1 MARGRARSV
10 SLLGLVALAA
20 ILQPAPQ
27 ALALLPG
34 CEAAGPATAAS
45 PPVSHPLACRAF
57 ATEGLEIA
65 WSGLVDR
72 LAGVPIVLLGE
83 VHDNGDH
90 HRIRAQLILALE
102 ARRNGEPRPALVL
115 EHIRADQDFALAAL
129 RALDR
134 RQRRSAADLF
144 AALRWETSG
153 WPDKALFQPL
163 FEAALDAEW
172 PILAGNV
179 PSGDIRAVARQ
190 GLAALP
196 ASELQRLGLAT
207 PLPAPAQADLLDELE
222 ASHCALL
229 PKSAF
234 GAMADAQRYRDAYMA
249 HAVLDAQRAHG
260 RAILLAGN
268 GHVRADRGVPWHIK
282 RLSPDARLATVMF
295 LEAGGSKPTAL
306 DYLIRG
312 SLDEPTADV
321 VVLTRRAERPDPCA
335 EMRKRF
341 GK

>member
-1 MARGRARSV
+1 MARCRARSV

-20 ILQPAPQ
+20 ILQSAPLAQ
-27 ALALLPG
+27 ASLPG
-34 CEAAGPATAAS
+34 CEAASGANTPSS
-45 PPVSHPLACRAF
+45 PGSHPLACRIF
-57 ATEGLEIA
+57 GTGGTEVA
-65 WSGLVDR
+65 WDALVDR
-72 LAGVPIVLLGE
+72 LAASTVALLGE

-102 ARRNGEPRPALVL
+102 ARRGGEPRPALVL
-115 EHIRADQDFALAAL
+115 EHIRADQDLALAAL

-134 RQRRSAADLF
+134 RERRSVADLF
-144 AALRWETSG
+144 AALSWETSG

-172 PILAGNV
+172 PILAGDL
-179 PSGDIRAVARQ
+179 PSADIRAVARQ

-222 ASHCALL
+222 KSHCGLL

-249 HAVLDAQRAHG
+249 HAVLDAERAHG

-268 GHVRADRGVPWHIK
+268 GHVRSDRGVPWHLR
-282 RLSPDARLATVMF
+282 RLAPDARLATVMF
-295 LEAGGSKPTAL
+295 LEVEGSKPAAL

-312 SLDEPTADV
+312 SLDEPMADV
-321 VVLTRRAERPDPCA
+321 VVLTRRAERPDPCT